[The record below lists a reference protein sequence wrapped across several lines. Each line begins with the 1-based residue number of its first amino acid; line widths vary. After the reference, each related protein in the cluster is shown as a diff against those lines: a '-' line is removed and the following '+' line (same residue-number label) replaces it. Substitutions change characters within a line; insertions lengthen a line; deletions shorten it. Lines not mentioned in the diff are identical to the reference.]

1 METDN
6 TDVSSCDVRKKK
18 QDNRHEVTDN
28 TEGSRASSEGQS
40 TEWPPI
46 KLPQLLRDLSED
58 EFKALEKKLIRKI
71 DIRMLP
77 TMILI
82 YIMNYLDRNAIG
94 SARLGGLEEDLGLT
108 GNEFQTCVSILFVGY
123 ILMQVPS
130 NMFLN
135 KIGRPAAYLTT
146 CMAVWGVLCA
156 CSGATHSFAGLLATR
171 FFLGFVEAA
180 FYPGCL
186 ATLSAWYV
194 RSELGVR
201 TGLFY
206 SGSMLSGAFSGL
218 IAAGITSGMDGLG
231 GLLAWRWL
239 FIIEGSLTV
248 VIAAG
253 AYFILPDF
261 PANTRWLTEQERQLA
276 MWRMEAD
283 AAGEE
288 DWTSSSSQ
296 PLLDGFKML
305 LRDPIN
311 WILVVVVYGAA
322 SSISI
327 NSFFPTVVAGLGK
340 DRITTLLLTAPPYL
354 LACIVCAALSWS
366 ADRAGERYW
375 HLVGPL
381 LCSLAGFVI
390 ASAATGV
397 GPRYFGAVIML
408 PGIYT
413 GFNMSMVWTA
423 NTICRPVGKRAAAV
437 AFNNAISTLS
447 GIYGSYLY
455 PNDAGPRFVLAF
467 SVNAAMALM
476 AIVASTVLRF
486 VLKRENRK
494 LELKEQQAEAAGQA
508 NAVGKGFRYLI

>member
-1 METDN
+1 MATDMKTDN
-6 TDVSSCDVRKKK
+6 EDPVKVDSQKKK
-18 QDNRHEVTDN
+18 YDTTD
-28 TEGSRASSEGQS
+28 ESRASFEGQT
-40 TEWPPI
+40 TEWPARP
-46 KLPQLLRDLSED
+46 LPELLRNLSEEELKD
-58 EFKALEKKLIRKI
+58 LEKKLIRKV
-71 DIRMLP
+71 DMRMLP

-94 SARLGGLEEDLGLT
+94 SARLGGLEKDLGLT
-108 GNEFQTCVSILFVGY
+108 GSEFQTCVSILFVGY

-135 KIGRPAAYLTT
+135 KIGRPAIYLTG

-156 CSGATHSFAGLLATR
+156 CSGAAHSFGGLLATR
-171 FFLGFVEAA
+171 FLLGFVEAA

-194 RSELGVR
+194 RKELGVR

-218 IAAGITSGMDGLG
+218 IAAGITNGMDGLG

-248 VIAAG
+248 LIACG
-253 AYFILPDF
+253 AFFILPDF
-261 PANTRWLTEQERQLA
+261 PANTKWLTEQERQMA
-276 MWRMEAD
+276 MWRMEVD

-288 DWTSSSSQ
+288 DWTSSSEQ
-296 PLLDGFKML
+296 PIFAGFKMIMV
-305 LRDPIN
+305 DPIN
-311 WILVVVVYGAA
+311 WILVVLVYGAA

-327 NSFFPTVVAGLGK
+327 NSFFPTVVGSLGK
-340 DRITTLLLTAPPYL
+340 DRITTLLLTSPPYL
-354 LACIVCAALSWS
+354 LACIACAAVSWN
-366 ADRAGERYW
+366 ADRTNERFW
-375 HLVGPL
+375 HTVAPL
-381 LCSLAGFVI
+381 ACSLLGFI
-390 ASAATGV
+390 ISSAATGI
-397 GPRYFGAVIML
+397 GPRYFGAMIML

-423 NTICRPVGKRAAAV
+423 NTMYRPAAKRAAAV
-437 AFNNAISTLS
+437 AFNNAFSTLA

-455 PNDAGPRFVLAF
+455 PNNAAPRFVLAF
-467 SVNAAMALM
+467 SVNAAMAFM
-476 AIVASTVLRF
+476 AIIAAVVLHF

-494 LELKEQQAEAAGQA
+494 LELKEQEAEAAGQVI
-508 NAVGKGFRYLI
+508 AVGKGFRYLI

>member
-1 METDN
+1 MPPPNSDAIENESQKKTIDTTDA
-6 TDVSSCDVRKKK
+6 SK
-18 QDNRHEVTDN
+18 
-28 TEGSRASSEGQS
+28 ASSEGQT
-40 TEWPPI
+40 TEWRTRP
-46 KLPQLLRDLSED
+46 LPELLRDLSEE
-58 EFKALEKKLIRKI
+58 EFKALEKRLLRKV
-71 DIRMLP
+71 DLRMLP

-94 SARLGGLEEDLGLT
+94 SARLAGLEKDLGLT

-130 NMFLN
+130 NLFLN
-135 KIGRPAAYLTT
+135 KIGRPAMYLTG

-156 CSGATHSFAGLLATR
+156 CSGAAQNFGGLLATR
-171 FFLGFVEAA
+171 FLLGFVEAA

-194 RSELGVR
+194 RKELGVR

-218 IAAGITSGMDGLG
+218 IAAGITNGMDGLA

-248 VIAAG
+248 LIAIG
-253 AYFILPDF
+253 AFFILPDF
-261 PANTRWLTEQERQLA
+261 PANTKWLTEQERQMA
-276 MWRMEAD
+276 MWRMEND

-296 PLLDGFKML
+296 PILAGFKMIMV
-305 LRDPIN
+305 DPIN
-311 WILVVVVYGAA
+311 WILVVLVYGAA
-322 SSISI
+322 SAISI
-327 NSFFPTVVAGLGK
+327 NSFFPTVVGSLGK
-340 DRITTLLLTAPPYL
+340 DRITTLLLTSPPYL
-354 LACIVCAALSWS
+354 LACIACAGVSWN
-366 ADRAGERYW
+366 ADRTSERFW
-375 HLVGPL
+375 HTVVPL
-381 LCSLAGFVI
+381 SCSLIGFIVS
-390 ASAATGV
+390 SAATGI
-397 GPRYFGAVIML
+397 GPRYFGAMIML

-423 NTICRPVGKRAAAV
+423 NTMYRPAAKRAAAV
-437 AFNNAISTLS
+437 AFNNAFSTFS

-455 PNDAGPRFVLAF
+455 PNDAAPRFVLAF
-467 SVNAAMALM
+467 SVNAAMAVM
-476 AIVASTVLRF
+476 AIIASVVLHF

-494 LELKEQQAEAAGQA
+494 LELKEQEAEAAGRLDA
-508 NAVGKGFRYLI
+508 AGKGFRYLI